1 MFKWMNSMRAIST
14 FLIVLAVIIGFLIG
28 RLSEVNFVQVV
39 TVVVSAYFIKR
50 DDGSK
55 KD

>member
-1 MFKWMNSMRAIST
+1 MRAIST
-14 FLIVLAVIIGFLIG
+14 FLIVFAVIIGFLIG
-28 RLSEVNFVQVV
+28 RLSEINFIQVV

-50 DDGSK
+50 DDGNK